1 MGKLEFPNR
10 ERAALIERHRATL
23 EQAEA
28 AGLLGRAKTAR
39 IAGRVSSKL
48 LAAAKERAGTTSDTE
63 VLEIALASLALQDDF
78 GAKLVRR
85 KGSIPKDIDLGL

>member
-1 MGKLEFPNR
+1 MGKLEVPNR
-10 ERAALIERHRATL
+10 EKGAILDRHRGTL
-23 EQAEA
+23 EQARA
-28 AGLLGRAKTAR
+28 AGLLGKAKTAR
-39 IAGRVSSKL
+39 IAARVSSKL
-48 LAAAKERAGTTSDTE
+48 LAAAKERAGTSSDTK